1 MARLTIDDL
10 KRMRDEGAATIALRA
25 GQARAR
31 VTVHLGTCGISAGAR
46 EVMAALLQAIEG
58 HGAADVLVTTSG
70 CAGLCSRE
78 PMVTVEIRGEAP
90 VKYVDL
96 TPAAMKQVFEDHVL
110 GGQVVAQFALAAGSE
125 TTG

>member
-1 MARLTIDDL
+1 MTIEDL
-10 KRMRDEGAATIALRA
+10 KKLRDEGAAAIALRA

-46 EVMAALLQAIEG
+46 EVMAALLQAIE
-58 HGAADVLVTTSG
+58 ARQVTDVLVTTSG

-78 PMVTVEIRGEAP
+78 PMATVEIRGQAP

-96 TPAAMKQVFEDHVL
+96 TPARIRKVFEEHVL
-110 GGQVVAQFALAAGSE
+110 GGQVVADCALARGSE